1 MRKFFDMYET
11 VENTEMDGYANLVQQ
26 DAKYK
31 MVIDYFTNSIGAAT
45 EEEQRIARL
54 EAIRAFLL

>member
-1 MRKFFDMYET
+1 MYET
-11 VENTEMDGYANLVQQ
+11 VENTEMDSYANLVQQ

-45 EEEQRIARL
+45 EEEQRTARL
-54 EAIRAFLL
+54 EAIKAFIS